1 MDWYDILMRNILK
14 VSRYHQMGWELR
26 PLHSYPIDIKI
37 FVIVLMLVISM
48 LYLYYIGSHSSSHV
62 IQYLTRR
69 IVSATTIIGL
79 RSMCAKARTWI
90 SSRLSY
96 IASAVLETSLESLP
110 WKYWNEY
117 LDPIFRG
124 NLCQHN
130 CANLW
135 LYGLYPLP
143 GDSHSQIPLHKHLH
157 RQKHWMTLLQHLAAT
172 FFFHY
177 LLRLLMRNL
186 WLHYYSWKWKN

>member
-79 RSMCAKARTWI
+79 RSMCAKASTWI

-110 WKYWNEY
+110 WKYWNKY
-117 LDPIFRG
+117 LDPIFWG
-124 NLCQHN
+124 NLCYMWIVQI
-130 CANLW
+130 
-135 LYGLYPLP
+135 Y
-143 GDSHSQIPLHKHLH
+143 DSMGYIPYQVTRIL
-157 RQKHWMTLLQHLAAT
+157 R
-172 FFFHY
+172 FHCTNTSTGKSIGWHCY
-177 LLRLLMRNL
+177 NT
-186 WLHYYSWKWKN
+186 